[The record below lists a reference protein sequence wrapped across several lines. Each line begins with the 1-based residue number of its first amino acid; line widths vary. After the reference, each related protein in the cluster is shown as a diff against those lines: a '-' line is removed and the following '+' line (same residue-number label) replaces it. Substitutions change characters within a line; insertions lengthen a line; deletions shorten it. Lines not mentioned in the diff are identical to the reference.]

1 MEIEGKKRKLRFRLG
16 WPVTVLGLAV
26 IALALGILPLDG
38 SHWNAPK
45 WIVGLSG
52 AVFVIVGLMMLSG
65 EESRINDM
73 MAALL
78 LTGLGLIGGWIGIF
92 GADEGFSGGLSFLP
106 EAVNISLARGL
117 FGTGALICLL
127 LAAYAF
133 KKQFE

>member
-1 MEIEGKKRKLRFRLG
+1 MEGKKRKLRVRLG
-16 WPVTVLGLAV
+16 WPVTGLGLAV
-26 IALALGILPLDG
+26 IALALGLLPLDG
-38 SHWNAPK
+38 SNLNAPK
-45 WIVGLSG
+45 WIIGMSG
-52 AVFVIVGLMMLSG
+52 AVFVIGGLMMLSG
-65 EESRINDM
+65 EDTRFNNM

-92 GADEGFSGGLSFLP
+92 GADEDFSGGLSFLP

-117 FGTGALICLL
+117 FGIGALICLL